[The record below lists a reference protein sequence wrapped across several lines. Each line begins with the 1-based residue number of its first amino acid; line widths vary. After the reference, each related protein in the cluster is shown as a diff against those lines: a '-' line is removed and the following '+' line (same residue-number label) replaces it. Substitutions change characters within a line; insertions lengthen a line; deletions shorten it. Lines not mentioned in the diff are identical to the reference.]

1 MKFCIAKMVV
11 LLMTLAGLSAAM
23 AEVEN
28 PMEVQFK
35 AKLAE
40 ELKACQEEKSHI
52 LGIQELDIKYPGA
65 LNIKGVLDR
74 LENIDELPDQDMLP
88 TRGEIKNLL
97 ASIRIEYKYRERTKE
112 LIRPLFTPAMIAYQE
127 AKMYLIEGKNLLLL
141 TGETPYRQINLARKL
156 TNISATKSYTE
167 GMEEIVKQLKIGTLI
182 SAKEIQK
189 IAKDAEAELFA
200 FIEQYD
206 EDVKKKKANGY
217 DHCEKVGA
225 YEVCTK

>member
-1 MKFCIAKMVV
+1 MVV

-74 LENIDELPDQDMLP
+74 LKNIEELPDQDMLP
-88 TRGEIKNLL
+88 TKGEIKTLL
-97 ASIRIEYKYRERTKE
+97 ASAQVGNRCGERTKE

-127 AKMYLIEGKNLLLL
+127 AKTYLSQGKNLLML
-141 TGETPYRQINLARKL
+141 TGDIPYRQINLMRAS
-156 TNISATKSYTE
+156 TTKSYSDDIEKIT
-167 GMEEIVKQLKIGTLI
+167 KQLKIGTLI
-182 SAKEIQK
+182 SATEIQK
-189 IAKDAEAELFA
+189 IAKDAETELFA

-206 EDVKKKKANGY
+206 EDLKKKKANGY